1 MKHIILTFLII
12 INCAFVYA
20 PSKEIDENDFIE
32 YCIQYQKEKV
42 FFYMYNK
49 SLDVLKEFEG
59 LKLVAYGDSWGRSI
73 GYGHFIKPYEKLEVI
88 TIEKAE
94 ALLRVDFENALQT
107 VEKYTGFN
115 RYDNPEKVLSLAHFV
130 FNFGEGS
137 FANSTM
143 LKNIKQDLP
152 IDTEITRWTKARING
167 ELTVLDSLKR
177 RREYELKLYYS

>member
-1 MKHIILTFLII
+1 
-12 INCAFVYA
+12 
-20 PSKEIDENDFIE
+20 
-32 YCIQYQKEKV
+32 
-42 FFYMYNK
+42 
-49 SLDVLKEFEG
+49 
-59 LKLVAYGDSWGRSI
+59 
-73 GYGHFIKPYEKLEVI
+73 
-88 TIEKAE
+88 
-94 ALLRVDFENALQT
+94 
-107 VEKYTGFN
+107 
-115 RYDNPEKVLSLAHFV
+115 VLSLAHFV